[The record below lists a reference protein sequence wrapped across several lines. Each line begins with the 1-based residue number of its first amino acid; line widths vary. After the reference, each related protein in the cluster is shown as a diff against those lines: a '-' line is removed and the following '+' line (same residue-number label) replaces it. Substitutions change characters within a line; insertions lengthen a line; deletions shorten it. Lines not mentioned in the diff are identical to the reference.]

1 MDPVYYDDANE
12 CRVRDYDAFDLN
24 AWFLVSGD
32 MDDFIFYGDDDRRM
46 SEK

>member
-1 MDPVYYDDANE
+1 MDYNCYNGTIAGI
-12 CRVRDYDAFDLN
+12 DYDEPDLN

-32 MDDFIFYGDDDRRM
+32 MDDFIFYDEPDHGA